1 MQAAD
6 RIRNVALVGH
16 RGSGKTSLHEAL
28 LHEAGATTR
37 LGSVADGTTVSD
49 SDDDEKARGMSISAS
64 LASFDWRDVKVN
76 LIDTPGEPS
85 FIADA
90 LGALRVCESA
100 VFVVNGVLGVE
111 VGTQR
116 LWQRAQ
122 ELGVARLIYVN
133 MLDRERAAFFRVL
146 EALKDAFGP
155 HVVATEIPI
164 GSEHN
169 TRGVIDLVDMK
180 AYEYADGVCTEVP
193 IPDDLA
199 DVAQEYREKL
209 MDEVAENSESLMER
223 YLEGEEISHE
233 EIVTALEDGTDHGH
247 IFPVTCG
254 VATTRLGSNRLLD
267 AIVDDLPS
275 PVQHGGLQLDG
286 MRLEPDAD
294 GEMFSYVFK
303 TRADPYAGRINLF
316 RVYQGTVTHDT
327 QVLNTRTH
335 HKERIGQLLVP
346 QGKDVKQA
354 EAFGPGDIGAVAKL
368 KETRAGDWLAAR
380 DEPLQMPS
388 IKLPAPVMAFAME
401 PKSKGDEDKVF
412 TALRRLQ
419 EEDPTIDLHR
429 DMQTGEQIVAGL
441 SQIHVE
447 VIVERMRARFGAEVT
462 LKPPRVPYQ
471 ETIRTG
477 AKAHGRHKKQTGG
490 RGQFGDCHIE
500 IEPLA
505 GGDFEF
511 VNAIKG
517 GVIPTGFIPAV
528 EKGVLDAMSTGT
540 VAGYPVKGVRVRLFD
555 GSYHSVDSSEMAF
568 KLAGSLAMKQ
578 ALAQAGAVLLEP
590 IMLLTASVP
599 DESVGDVMG
608 DLSSRR
614 GRPLG
619 TEAVGGMTEVKAE
632 VPMAE
637 ILTYAPDL
645 RSLTGGQGEYTM
657 EFLRYEEV
665 PAHLA
670 QKVVEKAQEE
680 EEVRAAS
687 GLATLQRR
695 GPQPGHTHQP
705 VRHRV
710 RRLRAH
716 AAAGRARRDL
726 PGRRLAARGVR
737 PVHGAGA
744 ARGLDP
750 RVGRRRARAAAHAP
764 RRARAVAARAP
775 AGAPR
780 ACPRRAGGH
789 GRGRRGR
796 AARGRRDAASA
807 APPAPR
813 ARGAHQRRPQD
824 AARAG
829 GLQRLRPHAHGR
841 RRGALARRPGRL
853 RPAAD
858 RPPERGL
865 DHGDVGAQL
874 VPLRDRSLGRGRR
887 RAARRPGR
895 RAVGADARG
904 AGSQR
909 RGGRARRATSH
920 VNT

>member
-37 LGSVADGTTVSD
+37 LGSVADGTTISD

-64 LASFDWRDVKVN
+64 LASFEWRDVKVN
-76 LIDTPGEPS
+76 LVDTPGEPS

-122 ELGVARLIYVN
+122 ELGVARLVYVN
-133 MLDRERAAFFRVL
+133 MLDRERADFFRVL
-146 EALKDAFGP
+146 DALKDAFGP

-164 GSEHN
+164 GSEHD
-169 TRGVIDLVDMK
+169 TRGLIDLVDMK
-180 AYEYADGVCTEVP
+180 AYEYADGSCTEVP
-193 IPDDLA
+193 IPDELA
-199 DVAQEYREKL
+199 EQAQEYREKL
-209 MDEVAENSESLMER
+209 MDEVAENSDALMER
-223 YLEGEEISHE
+223 YLEGEEISHD

-254 VATTRLGSNRLLD
+254 VATSRLGSDRLLD

-275 PVQHGGLQLDG
+275 PVQHGGLELENTT
-286 MRLEPDAD
+286 LEPDQS
-294 GEMFSYVFK
+294 GEMFAYVFK

-316 RVYQGTVTHDT
+316 RVYQGTVKHDT
-327 QVLNTRTH
+327 HVLNTRTH

-346 QGKDVKQA
+346 QGKDFKQT

-368 KETRAGDWLAAR
+368 KETRAGDWLAER
-380 DEPLQMPS
+380 DEPVQMPS
-388 IKLPAPVMAFAME
+388 VKLPAPVMAFAME

-447 VIVERMRARFGAEVT
+447 VIVERMRHRFGAEVT

-471 ETIRTG
+471 ETIRGG

-500 IEPLA
+500 IEPLQD
-505 GGDFEF
+505 GDFEF

-517 GVIPTGFIPAV
+517 GVIPHGFIPAV

-578 ALAQAGAVLLEP
+578 ALDQAGSVLLEP

-637 ILTYAPDL
+637 VLSYAPDL

-665 PAHLA
+665 PSHLA
-670 QKVVEKAQEE
+670 QKVVEKAREE
-680 EEVRAAS
+680 E
-687 GLATLQRR
+687 
-695 GPQPGHTHQP
+695 
-705 VRHRV
+705 
-710 RRLRAH
+710 
-716 AAAGRARRDL
+716 
-726 PGRRLAARGVR
+726 
-737 PVHGAGA
+737 
-744 ARGLDP
+744 
-750 RVGRRRARAAAHAP
+750 AAAHA
-764 RRARAVAARAP
+764 
-775 AGAPR
+775 
-780 ACPRRAGGH
+780 
-789 GRGRRGR
+789 
-796 AARGRRDAASA
+796 
-807 APPAPR
+807 
-813 ARGAHQRRPQD
+813 
-824 AARAG
+824 
-829 GLQRLRPHAHGR
+829 
-841 RRGALARRPGRL
+841 
-853 RPAAD
+853 
-858 RPPERGL
+858 
-865 DHGDVGAQL
+865 
-874 VPLRDRSLGRGRR
+874 
-887 RAARRPGR
+887 
-895 RAVGADARG
+895 
-904 AGSQR
+904 
-909 RGGRARRATSH
+909 
-920 VNT
+920 